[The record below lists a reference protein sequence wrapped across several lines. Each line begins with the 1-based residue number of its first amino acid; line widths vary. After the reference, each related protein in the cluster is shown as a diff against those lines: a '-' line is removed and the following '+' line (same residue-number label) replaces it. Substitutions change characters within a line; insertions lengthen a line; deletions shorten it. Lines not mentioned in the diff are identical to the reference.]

1 MGFNV
6 PGKPVLLVILD
17 GWAFG
22 PFPEVSAIAKA
33 HTPFFDS
40 LLRKYP
46 WSTLMTHGT
55 AVGLPPRQMG
65 NSEVG
70 HMNIGAGRVVW
81 QDIMRIFNAIKDGS
95 LEKNPVIKDAAKY
108 AIENN
113 VPIHLMGLVSDGGV
127 HSHIDHLK
135 ALIDIFYRYGVP
147 KIYVHAFTDGRDT
160 DIHLGAS
167 FVEDIITFGRERN
180 ATVVSVI
187 GRYYAMDRDKRW
199 ERIKKAYDLLV
210 HGVGTKTQDIV
221 AEIKMQYQEGN
232 SDEFLEPIVLVDN
245 DERPIGRLQD
255 RHVAFCF
262 NFRTDR
268 CRQLVT
274 VLTQKE
280 MPEFEMKPLDLYCI
294 TMTEYDKTFKNIKVV
309 FKNEPIKNTLGEV
322 VSNYGFQLR
331 IAETEKYPHV
341 TYFFSG
347 GREVPF
353 AGEDRILIS
362 SPKVPTYDLKPEM
375 SAYEVTDALIPKI
388 EERKYDLIVLNFANP
403 DMVGHTGVFEA
414 AVKAVEAVD
423 RCNERVVS
431 TALKNGYSVIVTA
444 DHGNA
449 DVMVNPDGTPHTA
462 HTKNPVPFIVIDDRV
477 MDVYYGKLGD
487 IAPTI
492 LNLMNL
498 SVPEEMTGKSLVL
511 LK

>member
-1 MGFNV
+1 MGFNIL
-6 PGKPVLLVILD
+6 GKPVLLVILD

-33 HTPFFDS
+33 NTSFFDS
-40 LLRKYP
+40 LLRRYP

-95 LEKNPVIKDAAKY
+95 LAKNPEILDAAKY
-108 AIENN
+108 AKENN

-135 ALIDIFYRYGVP
+135 ALIDIFHRLGVP
-147 KIYVHAFTDGRDT
+147 KIYIHAFTDGRDT

-167 FVEDIITFGRERN
+167 FVQEVVEFSKSRN
-180 ATVVSVI
+180 AQVVSVI

-210 HGVGTKTQDIV
+210 YGEGRRTTDVVK
-221 AEIKMQYQEGN
+221 EIKRQYEEGN
-232 SDEFLEPIVLVDN
+232 SDEFLEPIVLVD
-245 DERPIGRLQD
+245 DSGEPIGRLKD
-255 RHVAFCF
+255 GNVAFCF

-280 MPEFEMKPLDLYCI
+280 MPEFNMKPLDLYCI
-294 TMTEYDKTFKNIKVV
+294 TMTEYDKEFKGIKIV
-309 FKNEPIKNTLGEV
+309 FRHEPIKNTLGEV
-322 VSNYGFQLR
+322 ISNYGYQLR

-353 AGEDRILIS
+353 SGEDRILIP

-375 SAYEVTDALIPKI
+375 SAFEVTDALIPEI
-388 EERKYDLIVLNFANP
+388 EKQKYDLIVLNFANP

-423 RCNERVVS
+423 QCNERVVT

-449 DVMVNPDGTPHTA
+449 DVMRNPDGTPHTA
-462 HTKNPVPFIVIDDRV
+462 HTKNPVPFIVLDDRV
-477 MDVYYGKLGD
+477 LDVYYGKLGD

-498 SVPEEMTGKSLVL
+498 PVPEEMTGKSLIL